1 MASLPD
7 DKRIDIR
14 LFSGT
19 EMVVLW
25 VTISLAVLF
34 IGALVYDQIRRRK
47 RTRRPGEPRESFR
60 ATLGRPF
67 QRLSLL
73 RQELRAL
80 SRERSRRKQRD
91 ERKPPS
97 TKR

>member
-7 DKRIDIR
+7 DKRVDIR
-14 LFSGT
+14 MFSGT

-25 VTISLAVLF
+25 VAIGLAVLF

-47 RTRRPGEPRESFR
+47 RTWRPGEPREGFR
-60 ATLGRPF
+60 AALGRPF
-67 QRLSLL
+67 QRIRML
-73 RQELRAL
+73 RQELKTLAG
-80 SRERSRRKQRD
+80 ERSRRKQRA